1 MKKINNSIF
10 KYLFIIFIFLCL
22 LYSIIKYILLQNLNY
37 KNYIA
42 LNNIFS
48 EKEIKDIQDC
58 IGNKENINSCFEKHQ
73 SNILSKI
80 KDKLNISYMSIGL
93 ARLSNN
99 NNNDAQNYH
108 RDIKIS
114 NNYKGEYPNIYT
126 IICYFDDAS
135 LLMGNE
141 TINSKPGDIIIFN
154 STNLHKANNIQ
165 IFENKQR
172 RVLQYFHV
180 FFDENDKDEFYKNH
194 SFCEHIDGTK
204 MMKYLTYFVDVKF
217 LFEYLNMSRFINYS
231 NCNKLFSTNIKNDS
245 YVTSIDGIKYYKYF

>member
-1 MKKINNSIF
+1 MKKINNYIF

-22 LYSIIKYILLQNLNY
+22 LYSIIKYILLQNLDY

-141 TINSKPGDIIIFN
+141 TINSKPGDGVG
-154 STNLHKANNIQ
+154 
-165 IFENKQR
+165 NK
-172 RVLQYFHV
+172 
-180 FFDENDKDEFYKNH
+180 
-194 SFCEHIDGTK
+194 
-204 MMKYLTYFVDVKF
+204 
-217 LFEYLNMSRFINYS
+217 
-231 NCNKLFSTNIKNDS
+231 
-245 YVTSIDGIKYYKYF
+245 